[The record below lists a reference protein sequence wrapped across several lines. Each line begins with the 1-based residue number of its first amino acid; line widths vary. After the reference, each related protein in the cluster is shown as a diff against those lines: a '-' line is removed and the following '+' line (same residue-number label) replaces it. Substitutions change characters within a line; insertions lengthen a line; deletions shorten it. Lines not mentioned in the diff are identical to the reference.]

1 LSGWFLLRKYNFI
14 NEILI
19 KIVQKDK

>member
-1 LSGWFLLRKYNFI
+1 LYSSVKK

-19 KIVQKDK
+19 KI

>member
-1 LSGWFLLRKYNFI
+1 MIKL

-19 KIVQKDK
+19 KIF